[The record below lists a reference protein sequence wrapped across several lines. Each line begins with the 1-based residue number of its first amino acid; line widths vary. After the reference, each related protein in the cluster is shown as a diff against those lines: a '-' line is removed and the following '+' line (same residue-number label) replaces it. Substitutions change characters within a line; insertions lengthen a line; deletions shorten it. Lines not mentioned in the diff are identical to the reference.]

1 MIKERIN
8 EVLVNYVICSNRKVD
23 LKIRD
28 KKIVINGKFALIG
41 MEVDHQFDNIFIHVK
56 ELEKQNTNMQ

>member
-8 EVLVNYVICSNRKVD
+8 KVLVNYVICSNRKVD

-41 MEVDHQFDNIFIHVK
+41 MEADHQFDNIFINVK